1 LGIIFF
7 FLGLLSGKEENDK
20 WIVRE
25 ERAIRVAIRILND
38 QVLNTEEKMTEIVN
52 IFKEENILVKS
63 ETDQHIVFKR
73 KRTGIFT
80 SVFNVIAFIVFS
92 PASIFY
98 MVGYELRAKKEKLI
112 EFDIPQ

>member
-1 LGIIFF
+1 MTTYFIYQSILGIIFF

-80 SVFNVIAFIVFS
+80 PVFNVIAFIVFS
-92 PASIFY
+92 QHLYFTCLV
-98 MVGYELRAKKEKLI
+98 MN
-112 EFDIPQ
+112 